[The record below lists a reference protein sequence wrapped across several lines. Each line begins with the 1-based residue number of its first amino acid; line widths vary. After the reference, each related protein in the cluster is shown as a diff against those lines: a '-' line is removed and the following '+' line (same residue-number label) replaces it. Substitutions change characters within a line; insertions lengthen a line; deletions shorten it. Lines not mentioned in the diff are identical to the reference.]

1 MSSRLPETSTSR
13 LALVVLFLAALAA
26 AAALHWPL
34 PMELDSSRVH
44 AHFHGSHVWC
54 FDHIFA
60 MLTGSEPFEHH
71 TRRIGFPENVQLRFI
86 AWVPALLSAPLRL
99 VLGPLGAY
107 NVVLLLSPAISAL
120 AAWLLIRRITAAS
133 PFTCAGAA
141 LAFALSPY
149 VMGCLAN
156 GQIAKIQLWILPLH
170 LWAMSVAIRGPKP
183 WKGWCALPLV
193 TIAAAFTSP
202 STTLFIPIAAA
213 LLLPWEIAAASK
225 WRRASLLAVG
235 ALLLTGLSLLPA
247 KAYFSGLRSTE
258 VITAFSPGT
267 PPPHGDILDPSIVA
281 QPEETFLTQARR
293 DPSASQSHH
302 VTYLGLPILLVVCVL
317 SWRGFAGRG
326 LGVTWLLGGTVL
338 AMGPYLASQ
347 GALVQISGREIPL
360 PALLLEW
367 VQYPLASSGMYY
379 RGIQIATL
387 GIALLIAGSAQRFG
401 NMRAVLL
408 AWILGSG
415 LVFDGWRVTSTLLP
429 RNISPVEGEALLE
442 AMAEDPTPGAV
453 LDLPLDVDPYTG
465 GLYMVAAVVH
475 RRPTTGLPRQSRVA
489 HLPHLARLD
498 RVLQAG
504 LEAEP
509 GDLSSQLQS
518 MGFRYVAWHRRL
530 DSNKNMGEKLGRA
543 LGESTEADNLMV
555 WRLGEPLD

>member
-170 LWAMSVAIRGPKP
+170 LWAMSVAHSVANSGPCRGPLV
-183 WKGWCALPLV
+183 GHALGNELGPRRGPLV
-193 TIAAAFTSP
+193 GH
-202 STTLFIPIAAA
+202 
-213 LLLPWEIAAASK
+213 
-225 WRRASLLAVG
+225 AV
-235 ALLLTGLSLLPA
+235 A
-247 KAYFSGLRSTE
+247 
-258 VITAFSPGT
+258 
-267 PPPHGDILDPSIVA
+267 HGWFGS
-281 QPEETFLTQARR
+281 
-293 DPSASQSHH
+293 
-302 VTYLGLPILLVVCVL
+302 
-317 SWRGFAGRG
+317 AGRG
-326 LGVTWLLGGTVL
+326 
-338 AMGPYLASQ
+338 S
-347 GALVQISGREIPL
+347 
-360 PALLLEW
+360 
-367 VQYPLASSGMYY
+367 
-379 RGIQIATL
+379 
-387 GIALLIAGSAQRFG
+387 
-401 NMRAVLL
+401 
-408 AWILGSG
+408 
-415 LVFDGWRVTSTLLP
+415 
-429 RNISPVEGEALLE
+429 
-442 AMAEDPTPGAV
+442 
-453 LDLPLDVDPYTG
+453 
-465 GLYMVAAVVH
+465 
-475 RRPTTGLPRQSRVA
+475 TTGPAS
-489 HLPHLARLD
+489 
-498 RVLQAG
+498 
-504 LEAEP
+504 
-509 GDLSSQLQS
+509 
-518 MGFRYVAWHRRL
+518 
-530 DSNKNMGEKLGRA
+530 
-543 LGESTEADNLMV
+543 
-555 WRLGEPLD
+555 

>member
-1 MSSRLPETSTSR
+1 
-13 LALVVLFLAALAA
+13 
-26 AAALHWPL
+26 
-34 PMELDSSRVH
+34 
-44 AHFHGSHVWC
+44 
-54 FDHIFA
+54 
-60 MLTGSEPFEHH
+60 
-71 TRRIGFPENVQLRFI
+71 
-86 AWVPALLSAPLRL
+86 
-99 VLGPLGAY
+99 
-107 NVVLLLSPAISAL
+107 
-120 AAWLLIRRITAAS
+120 
-133 PFTCAGAA
+133 
-141 LAFALSPY
+141 
-149 VMGCLAN
+149 
-156 GQIAKIQLWILPLH
+156 
-170 LWAMSVAIRGPKP
+170 MSVAIRGPKP

-293 DPSASQSHH
+293 DPSGSQSHH